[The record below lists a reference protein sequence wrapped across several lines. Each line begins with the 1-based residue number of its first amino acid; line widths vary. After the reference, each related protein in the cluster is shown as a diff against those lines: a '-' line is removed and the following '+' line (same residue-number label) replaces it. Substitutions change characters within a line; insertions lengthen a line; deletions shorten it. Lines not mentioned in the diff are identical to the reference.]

1 MYLKDVLDF
10 FDDQAEYIEAIE
22 YDGDPEDFKMTIS
35 VKYEDEVGTAEIYL
49 FSDGESAVENIKSCD
64 SDDYSECSIING
76 KFIELI
82 ANFID
87 KWRSLKVY

>member
-1 MYLKDVLDF
+1 MLLKDVLNY

-22 YDGDPEDFKMTIS
+22 FDGSEEDFKMTIS
-35 VKYEDEVGTAEIYL
+35 VKYEDDVCTSDIYL
-49 FSDGESAVENIKSCD
+49 FGDGECAVENIKSCD
-64 SDDYSECSIING
+64 SEDYSEGSIIDG
-76 KFIELI
+76 RFIETI